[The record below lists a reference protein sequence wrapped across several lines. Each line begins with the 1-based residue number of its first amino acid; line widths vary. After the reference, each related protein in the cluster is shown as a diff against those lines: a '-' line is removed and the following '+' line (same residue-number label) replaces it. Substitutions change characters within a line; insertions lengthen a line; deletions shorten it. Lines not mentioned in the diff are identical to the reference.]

1 MDENKKQ
8 INNSSQN
15 VKTLRTYSSDMAD
28 AIRDNEMSVIKIALA
43 EKDKQSRN
51 TIYRNPEETNI
62 KKILLLIGGAIF
74 IVGAIVGIYFIMKK
88 NTENI
93 AIEKQIETQ
102 NNKTFI
108 PSDNQ
113 VVVDATT
120 VTDINGMSKLIRD
133 QIIPTDK
140 IQSIKL
146 IFVNKDVDT
155 VPTKL
160 ELTDFLS
167 TINTTA
173 SGSLIRSLSNEYLIG
188 TYQDS
193 VQTPS
198 LFFMFETK
206 NYNQTYPGMLDWEKT
221 MINDLSPFFNIDILS
236 ANKVILDAQ
245 FKDLIIANKDTRVLY
260 DQNGKGVLYYAFV
273 SKDKF
278 IITDNIN
285 TIKKIISILQTQ

>member
-113 VVVDATT
+113 VVVDATS
-120 VTDINGMSKLIRD
+120 VTDINGMSKLIRE
-133 QIIPTDK
+133 QIISTDK

-193 VQTPS
+193 IQTPS

-236 ANKVILDAQ
+236 PNKVILDAQ

>member
-1 MDENKKQ
+1 
-8 INNSSQN
+8 
-15 VKTLRTYSSDMAD
+15 MAD

-51 TIYRNPEETNI
+51 TIYRNPDETNI
-62 KKILLLIGGAIF
+62 KKNLLIIGGIIF

-88 NTENI
+88 NTENV

-108 PSDNQ
+108 PSDSQ
-113 VVVDATT
+113 VTVDATM
-120 VTDINGMSKLIRD
+120 VTDINGMSKLIRE

-146 IFVNKDVDT
+146 IFINKDIDT

-160 ELTDFLS
+160 ELVDLLS
-167 TINTTA
+167 IIKTTA
-173 SGSLIRSLSNEYLIG
+173 GGSLIRSLTNEYLIG
-188 TYQDS
+188 TYQDNT
-193 VQTPS
+193 QIPS

-206 NYNQTYPGMLDWEKT
+206 NYNQAYPGMLDWEKT
-221 MINDLSPFFNIDILS
+221 MINDLSPFFGIDILS
-236 ANKVILDAQ
+236 SNKVILDAQ
-245 FKDLIIANKDTRVLY
+245 FKDLIIANKDARVLY
-260 DQNGKGVLYYAFV
+260 DQNGKGVLYYVFA

-285 TIKKIISILQTQ
+285 TIKKIISLLQAQ

>member
-74 IVGAIVGIYFIMKK
+74 IVGSIVGIYFIMKK

-133 QIIPTDK
+133 QIITTDK

-236 ANKVILDAQ
+236 PNKVILDAQ

>member
-133 QIIPTDK
+133 QIISTDK

-236 ANKVILDAQ
+236 PNKVILDAQ

>member
-74 IVGAIVGIYFIMKK
+74 IVGSIVGIYFIMKK

-133 QIIPTDK
+133 QIIPIDK

-236 ANKVILDAQ
+236 PNKVILDAQ

>member
-1 MDENKKQ
+1 
-8 INNSSQN
+8 
-15 VKTLRTYSSDMAD
+15 
-28 AIRDNEMSVIKIALA
+28 
-43 EKDKQSRN
+43 
-51 TIYRNPEETNI
+51 
-62 KKILLLIGGAIF
+62 
-74 IVGAIVGIYFIMKK
+74 MKK

-120 VTDINGMSKLIRD
+120 VTDINGMSKLIRE

-236 ANKVILDAQ
+236 PNKVILDAQ

>member
-133 QIIPTDK
+133 QIIPIDK

-236 ANKVILDAQ
+236 PNKVILDAQ